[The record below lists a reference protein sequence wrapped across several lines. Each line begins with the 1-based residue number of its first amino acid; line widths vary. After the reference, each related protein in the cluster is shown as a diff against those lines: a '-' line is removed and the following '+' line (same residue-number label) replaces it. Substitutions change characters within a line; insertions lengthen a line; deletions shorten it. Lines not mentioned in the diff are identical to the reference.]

1 MNNSYSYLL
10 GVSLILLATF
20 ITAVSQIML
29 KKSAQKTYKEQ
40 IAEYVNPL
48 VIGGYILLLGTTL
61 ISVLALRFIPMTLA
75 AALDSTGQIFV
86 PMLSFLILKERIN
99 RQKLI
104 GMAVIIIGLVIY
116 FLYRELI

>member
-40 IAEYVNPL
+40 IEEYVNPL

-116 FLYRELI
+116 FL